1 MKFQFYCIVFCLL
14 FSSQQGV
21 SQPKKNYKYSSKR
34 ASTIRKK
41 VRANIQLLRALEL
54 IKKQDYQEGSKQ
66 LFSISQSPKYKNR
79 RSEIRYQLGV
89 ALLRMGLLSSAS
101 FQFLSVVKRGNRHYT
116 RLSLERLS
124 EIAARVGNE
133 QIIQFAIQQGGARK
147 VKGKYRDA
155 LYFQFGKY
163 EMNKRN
169 YRKAA
174 SYLNRV
180 SFSSPVY
187 DKAMYSLGL
196 SYAEQKKNR
205 EAVRAFSK
213 ILSKN
218 KKITNP
224 VRAAALMGT
233 ARVYYQAKK
242 WDLAIRYYRQI
253 PRDTSFWHDML
264 FENSWALLRA
274 GKFRSALNGFQTLH
288 SGYYDDVYQPGSL
301 LLRAIIYMYICK
313 YDEMEKMLTLFK
325 RTYAPVHGRVRG
337 ILSSSSSL
345 YYSKLLRSLKGSG
358 GDFPVVIAQ
367 RIYREGDFNWLH
379 MYIESLQSERNTIKG
394 LPYSWRASKVG
405 QYALRLVD
413 ENLRKSQRQ
422 VNQVIRRH
430 LAFFQRELNDFVN
443 QEKYLRYESLR
454 GKREQ
459 LKKKITAKHLGSV
472 QIIEGTSRDFFVQ
485 NGFEFYPFRGE
496 YWLDEL
502 GNYHYVGTQS
512 CR

>member
-1 MKFQFYCIVFCLL
+1 MKFQIYCIVLCLL
-14 FSSQQGV
+14 FSSQGF
-21 SQPKKNYKYSSKR
+21 SKPKRSYNYSSKR
-34 ASTIRKK
+34 ASAIRKK
-41 VRANIQLLRALEL
+41 VRANIQLVRALEL
-54 IKKQDYQEGSKQ
+54 MKKQDYQESSKQ
-66 LFSISQSPKYKNR
+66 LFLISQSPKYKNR

-89 ALLRMGLLSSAS
+89 ALLRMELLSAAS
-101 FQFLSVVKRGNRHYT
+101 FQFLSVVKTGNRHYT

-124 EIAARVGNE
+124 EIATRVGNE
-133 QIIQFAIQQGGARK
+133 QTIQFAIQKGGAQK

-155 LYFQFGKY
+155 LYYQFGKY
-163 EMNKRN
+163 EMNKGN
-169 YRKAA
+169 HRKAS
-174 SYLNRV
+174 SYFNRV

-187 DKAMYSLGL
+187 DKAMYNLGL
-196 SYAEQKKNR
+196 SYAEQKRNR
-205 EAVRAFSK
+205 AAVRAFSK

-218 KKITNP
+218 KEITNP
-224 VRAAALMGT
+224 VRVAALMGV

-253 PRDTSFWHDML
+253 PRDTMLWHDML

-288 SGYYDDVYQPGSL
+288 SNYYDDVYQPGSL

-325 RTYAPVHGRVRG
+325 RTYSPVHGRVRS

-345 YYSKLLRSLKGSG
+345 YYSKLLRSLEESR

-367 RIYREGDFNWLH
+367 RIYREGNFNWIH
-379 MYIESLQSERNTIKG
+379 KYIESLQSERNTIKQ

-430 LAFFQRELNDFVN
+430 LVFFQKELNDFVN

-472 QIIEGTSRDFFVQ
+472 QIIQGIRRDFFVQ

-502 GNYHYVGTQS
+502 GDYHYVGTQS